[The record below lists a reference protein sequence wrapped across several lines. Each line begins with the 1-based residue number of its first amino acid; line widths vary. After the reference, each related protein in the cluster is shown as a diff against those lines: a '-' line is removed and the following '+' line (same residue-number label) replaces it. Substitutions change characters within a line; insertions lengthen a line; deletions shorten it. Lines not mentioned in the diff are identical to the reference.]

1 MAVDHDPTESVGH
14 LDDDYHDYEKDDNAK
29 DDEDDDD
36 DDDAG
41 GSLHAGQ
48 RVRSADAV
56 QQVHRQLRLRSQ
68 VFLKTINMLFSVN
81 KIHLLKQKLKTC

>member
-14 LDDDYHDYEKDDNAK
+14 LDDDYHDYDKDDNAE
-29 DDEDDDD
+29 DDEDDDDDND

-41 GSLHAGQ
+41 GSLHSGQ

-56 QQVHRQLRLRSQ
+56 QQVHRQL
-68 VFLKTINMLFSVN
+68 
-81 KIHLLKQKLKTC
+81 

>member
-1 MAVDHDPTESVGH
+1 MDHDPTESVGH
-14 LDDDYHDYEKDDNAK
+14 LDDDYHDYDKDDNAE
-29 DDEDDDD
+29 DDEDDD

-41 GSLHAGQ
+41 GSLHSGQ

-68 VFLKTINMLFSVN
+68 VFLKTINKLF
-81 KIHLLKQKLKTC
+81 IRL

>member
-14 LDDDYHDYEKDDNAK
+14 LDDDYHDYDKDDNA
-29 DDEDDDD
+29 EDDD

-41 GSLHAGQ
+41 GSLHSGQ

-56 QQVHRQLRLRSQ
+56 QQVHCQLRLRSQ
-68 VFLKTINMLFSVN
+68 VFLKTINKLF
-81 KIHLLKQKLKTC
+81 IRL